1 MRVEDMMDHEVNEV
15 RKAFRFF
22 DRANTGYIPTDQL
35 GDCLRWLKLVPS
47 EAEIYAFS
55 TAADPQNTG
64 YVDFDTFLA
73 VAAQLWIPDLQQRE
87 AQSWA
92 AFLCFDKLD
101 KGKLSV
107 EDMKAILT
115 ETSDEPLPEKEVNQL
130 LKKFVDKKDGM
141 IEYGYM
147 IRAWQK

>member
-15 RKAFRFF
+15 RKAFHYF
-22 DRANTGYIPTDQL
+22 DRSNLGTITTDRL

-47 EAEIYAFS
+47 EAEISAFS
-55 TAADPQNTG
+55 IAADPKGVGTI
-64 YVDFDTFLA
+64 DFDTFLA
-73 VAAQLWIPDLQQRE
+73 VAAQFWIPDLQQRE

-107 EDMKAILT
+107 ENIKTILT
-115 ETSDEPLPEKEVNQL
+115 ETSDEPLPEKEVNQII
-130 LKKFVDKKDGM
+130 KKFVDKKDGM

>member
-15 RKAFRFF
+15 RKTFRYF
-22 DRANTGYIPTDQL
+22 DRNNLGTIATDRL

-47 EAEIYAFS
+47 EAEISAFS
-55 TAADPQNTG
+55 VAADPEGTG
-64 YVDFDTFLA
+64 TIDFDTFLA

-107 EDMKAILT
+107 EDMKTILT
-115 ETSDEPLPEKEVNQL
+115 ETSDEPLPEKEVNQII
-130 LKKFVDKKDGM
+130 KKFVDKKDGM